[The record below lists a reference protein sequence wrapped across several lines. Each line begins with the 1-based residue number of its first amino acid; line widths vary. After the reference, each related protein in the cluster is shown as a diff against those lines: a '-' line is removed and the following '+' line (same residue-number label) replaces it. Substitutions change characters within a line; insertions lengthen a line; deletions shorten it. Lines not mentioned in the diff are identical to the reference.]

1 MISISNRLQKVSTY
15 IPKGSIIADIGSDH
29 AFLPCYCIQK
39 GIINRAIA
47 GEVNQGPF
55 QSAYNQVKA
64 LGLENQIEVKLGDG
78 LEVISA
84 HEVSTVVIAGM
95 GGQLIS
101 NILERGKDR
110 LPGVERLILQ
120 PNMGARFI
128 REWFEKNNWKL
139 IEESILEEDEK
150 IYEILVAERTNTPV
164 VFNEAEKLLGP
175 ILMKQKN
182 STFQKKWKREKDNW
196 EKILLQLEKALPSD
210 EVSERKKLL
219 KQKIIAV
226 SEAIK

>member
-1 MISISNRLQKVSTY
+1 MISISNRLEKVTTY
-15 IPKGSIIADIGSDH
+15 IPKGSTIADIGSDH
-29 AFLPCYCIQK
+29 AFLPCYCVQK
-39 GIINRAIA
+39 GVIDKAIA
-47 GEVNQGPF
+47 GEVNQGPY

-64 LGLENQIEVKLGDG
+64 LGLNDQIEVRLGDG

-84 HEVSTVVIAGM
+84 HEVSVVVIAGM

-110 LPGVERLILQ
+110 LPGVDLLILQ

-139 IEESILEEDEK
+139 TEESILEEDEK
-150 IYEILVAERTNTPV
+150 IYEILVAKRTNTPV
-164 VFNEAEKLLGP
+164 VFTEAEKLLGP
-175 ILMKQKN
+175 LLMKQKN
-182 STFQKKWKREKDNW
+182 STFQKKWKRERDNW
-196 EKILLQLEKALPSD
+196 EKILVQLERALPTD
-210 EVSERKKLL
+210 EVSERKEQL
-219 KQKIIAV
+219 KKKIIAV